1 MNTDAEPERLG
12 GTLRE
17 GFPKFLS
24 SPKYILRVLA
34 KGPTHGFSA
43 LQYVMEQFIN
53 AVKSRTLAEILSRH
67 IKAYL
72 TK

>member
-1 MNTDAEPERLG
+1 MLSLKDLEELYAKAFQSFY
-12 GTLRE
+12 LR
-17 GFPKFLS
+17 
-24 SPKYILRVLA
+24 PKYILRVLA